1 MLQKAEHKDINTMP
15 ECVPPRPEYDR
26 NAFKQYVTEE
36 LDAEAR
42 ETSEQRDK
50 ITALQKA
57 AKLNPEYFE
66 KLNPNA
72 KETLE
77 EAFKVVEQSV
87 TMTKDIAAMVEGKPM
102 PSVVTLSQTD
112 SASSASTT
120 TKVAVQSTAQ
130 PVVTKEEKAI
140 VEKIKASDLF
150 MVLDVSG
157 SMQGTY
163 SAGHVYNITKK
174 AVSAALAV
182 SDTQEVSLWKFGD
195 SSSFVKNIGV
205 ANLSDIN
212 DVKCSN
218 SGTELAKFVTN
229 ANSSIKDNSLVIIF
243 TDDDGGS
250 INGAVGGMKNRT
262 DVFWQIIVY
271 GSHNSI
277 SSAISGIPNISLV
290 SMTDYAS
297 KGESEINQALLKDYI
312 NWKK

>member
-1 MLQKAEHKDINTMP
+1 
-15 ECVPPRPEYDR
+15 
-26 NAFKQYVTEE
+26 
-36 LDAEAR
+36 
-42 ETSEQRDK
+42 
-50 ITALQKA
+50 
-57 AKLNPEYFE
+57 
-66 KLNPNA
+66 
-72 KETLE
+72 
-77 EAFKVVEQSV
+77 
-87 TMTKDIAAMVEGKPM
+87 M
-102 PSVVTLSQTD
+102 PSIVTLSQTD
-112 SASSASTT
+112 SASNATHNSTNNQTVTSASTT

-250 INGAVGGMKNRT
+250 INGAIGGMKNRT